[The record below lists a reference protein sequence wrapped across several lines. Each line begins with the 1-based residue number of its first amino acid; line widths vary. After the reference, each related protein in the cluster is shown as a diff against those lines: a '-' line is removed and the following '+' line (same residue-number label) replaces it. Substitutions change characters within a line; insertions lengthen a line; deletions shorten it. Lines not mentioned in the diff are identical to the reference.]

1 MCYPKFQATHT
12 SSYKKN
18 KQIGTISPSGTK
30 RGDCLISQY
39 LQNHVTF
46 EGVKGRHPKKNR
58 GHFKKIVCFSQ
69 FFLLKSHHCLHTN
82 LTQNNCHLIR
92 KQKNTII
99 CQRLNFEHKSYSRF
113 IEIPWIFKKVAFQ
126 VARFFHFYQFKALG
140 ICFLFMWT
148 AISFAPCRL
157 RNIT

>member
-46 EGVKGRHPKKNR
+46 EGVTGRHPKKNR
-58 GHFKKIVCFSQ
+58 GHFKKIDCFSQ

-92 KQKNTII
+92 KQKKHHHLSTIEFWAQKLCYI
-99 CQRLNFEHKSYSRF
+99 DSLKSRG
-113 IEIPWIFKKVAFQ
+113 FQ
-126 VARFFHFYQFKALG
+126 ESCFSSCTVLSLLSVQGPRDMFSFYVDSNKSCALS
-140 ICFLFMWT
+140 
-148 AISFAPCRL
+148 A
-157 RNIT
+157 